1 MINPPTLR
9 WRKSSHSG
17 DTGGECV
24 EIAAL
29 PTGALAIRDS
39 KNPHGPHLTLTRHA
53 FRTLLNQTATNGW
66 QRDQAR

>member
-1 MINPPTLR
+1 MSSPTVR

-29 PTGALAIRDS
+29 PTGVIGVRDS
-39 KNPHGPHLTLTRHA
+39 KNPDGPHLTLSRHA
-53 FRTLLNQTATNGW
+53 FRTLLDHATTMPPTVT
-66 QRDQAR
+66 R